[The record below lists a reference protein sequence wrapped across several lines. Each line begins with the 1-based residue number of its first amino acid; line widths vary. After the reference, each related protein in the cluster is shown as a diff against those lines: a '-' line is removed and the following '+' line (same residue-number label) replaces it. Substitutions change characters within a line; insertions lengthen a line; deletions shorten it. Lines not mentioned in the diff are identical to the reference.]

1 MDNPAQVSDVVA
13 RFPRVMTAPEL
24 VMAQALLDDGWEQII
39 ARVPGVVQRLAAG
52 TLRAGVVIAV
62 LRQAVIPVVLNPEGY
77 LEESI
82 DGWTGRRDSAT
93 STGRLLLSDADLS
106 ALYGFESQS
115 QAFEIV
121 LGC

>member
-1 MDNPAQVSDVVA
+1 VDNPAQISDVVA
-13 RFPRVMTAPEL
+13 RFPRAMTALERT
-24 VMAQALLDDGWEQII
+24 MAQALLDDGWEQII
-39 ARVPGVVQRLAAG
+39 ARVPGVLSRLDSGA
-52 TLRAGVVIAV
+52 LRPGVVIAV
-62 LRQAVIPVVLNPEGY
+62 LRQAIIPVVLNPEGY
-77 LEESI
+77 LEEAI

-93 STGRLLLSDADLS
+93 STGRLLLADTDLA